1 MLCGLSFPK
10 ETMQVAEGWFTA
22 SQTLDSARSPLASR
36 VLLSSSGKAASS
48 QDILRPA
55 SRQVFQDPPRDLL
68 STEICVSILM
78 WFMVSDCNTVV
89 RVSQGQVQWE
99 RKRVSFIHIPAKS
112 HSSV

>member
-1 MLCGLSFPK
+1 MVGFSRQYTEHVLCGLSFPK

-36 VLLSSSGKAASS
+36 VLLLFSGKAASS

-68 STEICVSILM
+68 STEICVPG
-78 WFMVSDCNTVV
+78 VSSLEPGQTV
-89 RVSQGQVQWE
+89 
-99 RKRVSFIHIPAKS
+99 I
-112 HSSV
+112 